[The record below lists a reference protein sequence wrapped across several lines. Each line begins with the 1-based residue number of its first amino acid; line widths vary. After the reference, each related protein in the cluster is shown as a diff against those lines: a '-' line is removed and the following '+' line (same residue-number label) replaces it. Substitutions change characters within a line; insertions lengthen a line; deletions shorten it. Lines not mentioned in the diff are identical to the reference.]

1 MVSLGIVFFFPH
13 LLNYSGPYN
22 LISGALGFCEPT
34 IIHMFKH
41 DGINVRE
48 ENKLA
53 ALDPHS
59 SEQTG
64 ESMVVVITTDR

>member
-1 MVSLGIVFFFPH
+1 
-13 LLNYSGPYN
+13 
-22 LISGALGFCEPT
+22 
-34 IIHMFKH
+34 MFKH